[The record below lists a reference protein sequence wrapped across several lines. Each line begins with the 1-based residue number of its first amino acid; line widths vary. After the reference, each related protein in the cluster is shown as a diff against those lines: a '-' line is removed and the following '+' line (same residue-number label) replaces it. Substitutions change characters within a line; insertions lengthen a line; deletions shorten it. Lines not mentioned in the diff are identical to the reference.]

1 MDFLKPTAEH
11 VALYVRF
18 WIGFLFPPASPLKEC
33 EGSGIVQ
40 PQLII
45 FLGLGVLVSWI
56 IGYGAGRLGVPDD
69 PSVLFRA
76 AADMDYDDIPLV
88 GLVATFA
95 TLVLSAVFHL
105 LARLWIAF
113 DQWRNPGAILP
124 LPLPSPLSVRPHLG
138 GNIYDTING
147 ALGFVAF
154 FAPLGVLIVTAALL
168 ATAQAGIDAGLVS
181 IAAAALGIV
190 AVGIY
195 LPSALAA
202 THKDTSYFNV
212 ILCLGGVVV
221 AVAIFIDAIG

>member
-18 WIGFLFPPASPLKEC
+18 WIGFLFPPAAVLREC

-40 PQLII
+40 PQLIV

-56 IGYGAGRLGVPDD
+56 IGYVAGWVGIPDD

-76 AADMDYDDIPLV
+76 AAGTGYDDIPLV

-95 TLVLSAVFHL
+95 TLFVSGLFHL

-113 DQWRNPGAILP
+113 DQFRNPETILP
-124 LPLPSPLSVRPHLG
+124 RPLPTPLSVRPRLG
-138 GNIYDTING
+138 GNVYDTING

-154 FAPLGVLIVTAALL
+154 FAPLGVMIMSAGLLTAAHAGIDKTWVSVVTAA
-168 ATAQAGIDAGLVS
+168 V
-181 IAAAALGIV
+181 GIV

-202 THKDTSYFNV
+202 THKDTSYLNV
-212 ILCLGGVVV
+212 FLCLSGVLV
-221 AVAIFIDAIG
+221 AVAGVVDSIG